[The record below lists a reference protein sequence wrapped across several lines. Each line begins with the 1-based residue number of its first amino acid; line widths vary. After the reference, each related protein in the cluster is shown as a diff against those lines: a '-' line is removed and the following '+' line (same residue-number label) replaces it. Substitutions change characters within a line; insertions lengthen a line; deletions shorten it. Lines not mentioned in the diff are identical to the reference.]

1 MKKTIF
7 AAAALV
13 IGSSLATITAATV
26 TERSEHRSASVVE
39 EPKRG
44 GGADRRAAAAPSAIN
59 DVIEQVLVKVNGD
72 IITKTE
78 LEQRQV
84 AILRQRLNGQNVDP
98 EMLKND
104 EQLKKALAEITPQVL
119 VNAVDELLLLQRGK
133 ELGLHLGDDQ
143 FKQVVTNI
151 RKEQGLQDDKKFADA
166 LAQEN
171 MTMDDLRKQLERQ
184 MLIDQVQRQEVG
196 SKLSITEEEARQY
209 YARHPEDFTDPASI
223 TLREILIEVPAAQG
237 GASVNVAADD
247 EAQKKSADVRARA
260 LKGED
265 FAKLAAEVS
274 TSSSKANGGLIGP
287 FSREDMSP
295 QLQTM
300 VDKMKPGDI
309 TAPIR
314 TPRGYQ
320 IFKLEAMKASALQPF
335 DAVRD
340 LISEKVAG
348 ARTQT
353 EMRKFLARLRT
364 QAIIEWKNDELRKV
378 YEKQIA
384 AEPAGH

>member
-1 MKKTIF
+1 MKKMLFVVT
-7 AAAALV
+7 AAAV
-13 IGSSLATITAATV
+13 LAAGPAM
-26 TERSEHRSASVVE
+26 
-39 EPKRG
+39 
-44 GGADRRAAAAPSAIN
+44 RA

-78 LEQRQV
+78 LESRQV
-84 AILRQRLNGQNVDP
+84 AALRQRLNQNVDP

-104 EQLKKALAEITPQVL
+104 DQLKKALGEITPRVL
-119 VNAVDELLLLQRGK
+119 VNAIDELLLLQHGK
-133 ELGLHLGDDQ
+133 EMGLHLGDEQ
-143 FKQVVTNI
+143 FRQVVNNI
-151 RKEQGLQDDKKFADA
+151 RKEQGLQDDAKFAQA

-184 MLIDQVQRQEVG
+184 MLIEQVQRQEVG
-196 SKLSITEEEARQY
+196 SKLTITEEEARQY
-209 YARHPEDFTDPASI
+209 YAAHPEDFTEPTTI

-247 EAQKKSADVRARA
+247 EAQKKIADIRARA
-260 LKGED
+260 LRAED
-265 FAKLAAEVS
+265 FGKLAQEVS
-274 TSSSKANGGLIGP
+274 ASTSKANGGLIGP

-295 QLQTM
+295 NLQAM
-300 VDKMKPGDI
+300 IDKMKPGEI
-309 TAPIR
+309 TQPIK

-320 IFKLEAMKASALQPF
+320 IFKLESMKAAALQPF
-335 DAVRD
+335 DSVRD

-348 ARTQT
+348 ARTQS

-364 QAIIEWKNDELRKV
+364 RAIIEWKNDELKKV

-384 AEPAGH
+384 SESVAQ